1 MQRSLFR
8 ANRAASLSRQAF
20 RPVAVTR
27 TSLASLVAAAGAT
40 FATLPLNAAQAVVA
54 PLIAVRSQP
63 ASPPLKVYRVLHEAG
78 N

>member
-1 MQRSLFR
+1 
-8 ANRAASLSRQAF
+8 
-20 RPVAVTR
+20 
-27 TSLASLVAAAGAT
+27 VAAAGAT